1 MILCG
6 RRAPPTQALNKKDGQ
21 IGEKIG
27 IVFYH
32 PYMILSFRAF
42 TTIIISYLN
51 ASKIWIIMKN
61 LSPPTQIRGAKRG
74 VEFVWAARAA
84 HTNLATKKNKH
95 HKVKE
100 NKLKLSVYTY
110 IRILRILYI

>member
-21 IGEKIG
+21 IGEKIE

-32 PYMILSFRAF
+32 INMILSYRAF

-84 HTNLATKKNKH
+84 HTNQGGKKKQ
-95 HKVKE
+95 K
-100 NKLKLSVYTY
+100 
-110 IRILRILYI
+110 